1 MAKITMDGVE
11 YEVSD
16 GLTVVQASAEVGIT
30 VPHYC
35 YHPELP
41 APANC
46 RMCLIELTPPGAP
59 GPIRQLATGCS
70 TRVADG
76 MVINHDTPQVKAGRA
91 LSLEALL
98 AHHPLDC
105 PTCDQAGECELQNFA
120 HQFGKGV
127 GNYAETKKLPPR
139 KHLGPHVDIVATR
152 CVTCTRC
159 TRFTEEVSGDA
170 VLGLTNRGGKNEID
184 IYPGIPLDNKLSGNV
199 VDICPVGALLSTDFM
214 YKSRPWFLDE
224 VDSVCTR
231 CSKGCNITVEHR
243 DGETARV
250 KPRFNEDVN
259 GFWICDDGRYG
270 YDFVNSPDR
279 LRMPMARDGDDL
291 VACGWSDVFDRIT
304 AAVNEAGGE
313 NVAVIASAWS
323 TNEELH
329 AVRRFATE
337 AVRTSLVGL
346 LSAAGDDED
355 TVYPGFTIRRDKNPN
370 RTGAQQIL
378 GEEVAQDAAI
388 WDVLKRAK
396 AAVIFSGMPD
406 AELSDDAVQALEAL
420 EFLAVVDT
428 ASSALT
434 GLADIVIPGTAFT
447 EKNGCFTNS
456 EKRVQKLNAAHG
468 PLGASMREWEFV
480 KYAAEALGADFD
492 YADEASVTADLVA
505 STPAFEGVTPEAVG
519 ERGYVLGS
527 GEAEPETNTGNYAYA
542 KMFWK

>member
-1 MAKITMDGVE
+1 M
-11 YEVSD
+11 
-16 GLTVVQASAEVGIT
+16 
-30 VPHYC
+30 
-35 YHPELP
+35 
-41 APANC
+41 
-46 RMCLIELTPPGAP
+46 
-59 GPIRQLATGCS
+59 
-70 TRVADG
+70 
-76 MVINHDTPQVKAGRA
+76 
-91 LSLEALL
+91 
-98 AHHPLDC
+98 
-105 PTCDQAGECELQNFA
+105 
-120 HQFGKGV
+120 
-127 GNYAETKKLPPR
+127 
-139 KHLGPHVDIVATR
+139 
-152 CVTCTRC
+152 
-159 TRFTEEVSGDA
+159 
-170 VLGLTNRGGKNEID
+170 LGLTNRGGKNEID

-243 DGETARV
+243 DGETARL

-259 GFWICDDGRYG
+259 GFWMCDDGRYG
-270 YDFVNSPDR
+270 YDFVNSADR
-279 LRMPMARDGDDL
+279 LRMPMTRDGDDL
-291 VACGWSDVFDRIT
+291 VACGWSDVFDRIA
-304 AAVNEAGGE
+304 AAVKDVGGE

-323 TNEELH
+323 SNEELH

-346 LSAAGDDED
+346 LSAAGDDDD
-355 TVYPGFTIRRDKNPN
+355 TVYPGFTIEKDKNPN
-370 RTGAQQIL
+370 RTGARLIL
-378 GEEVAQDAAI
+378 GEEVAEDAAI
-388 WDVLKRAK
+388 WEVLKRAK

-420 EFLAVVDT
+420 EFLAVIDT

-434 GLADIVIPGTAFT
+434 ALADVVIPGTTFT
-447 EKNGCFTNS
+447 EKDGCFTNS
-456 EKRVQKLNAAHG
+456 QKRVQKLNAAHG

-492 YADEASVTADLVA
+492 YTDDASVTADLVA